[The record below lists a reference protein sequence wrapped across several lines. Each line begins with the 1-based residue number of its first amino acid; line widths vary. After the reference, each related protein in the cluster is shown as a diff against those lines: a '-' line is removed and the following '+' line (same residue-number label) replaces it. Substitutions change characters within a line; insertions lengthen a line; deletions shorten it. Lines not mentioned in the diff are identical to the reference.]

1 MLHLIHCLPVF
12 LLTLSFSFC
21 YSMNWVSTRRPKKG
35 WGWGASDERGKLI
48 SPGREVR
55 RGRLDVE
62 EQ

>member
-12 LLTLSFSFC
+12 LLTLPFSELGQHQT
-21 YSMNWVSTRRPKKG
+21 SKKG
-35 WGWGASDERGKLI
+35 AGVGVGGASDERGKLI
-48 SPGREVR
+48 RPGREVR